1 MKRIKK
7 NSLVTGL
14 YALMLMGI
22 VTGCDKD
29 VYNPGNDDDGK
40 LPPKEDYFDFALTGD
55 VQLNVNYDAPGYRAV
70 IEVYDQNP
78 MADYKTKKEG
88 ISPIFVAYTDI
99 NGKYEGKMNIPTAV
113 KEAYLY
119 TGLFGLPTCVKLG
132 ASASGYTYDATKS
145 TPGTRA
151 TNGVINDD
159 KVPFKL
165 THGLSGTDRYDNVYS
180 LTTWNSNGV
189 PILSGYLTRPD
200 KVGAANENIGVVSTR
215 VRDFLIAYNVD
226 KNNIVAGACGNA
238 KLLREPDQVNIKVPA
253 GGLSMSVSFTGELAA
268 YKNSFGY
275 YYYPTGQK
283 IGPAEF
289 YKMKKYL
296 AFPNAD
302 LDALKAGDTAKLLY
316 FDNNGNASEVFP
328 EGYTIGWFLISNGF
342 GGVMGINSATGYV
355 NQIEDVAY
363 GSSSP
368 NSTYSRFRN
377 TCMSDDT
384 GTDRRFISVY
394 DQKSK
399 MYVIGVEDA
408 VQGNTPDDYMDLM
421 FTVTTSKDLG
431 GGDLEPVPPT
441 DPDPEPV
448 VLPLKGTLA
457 FEDIWPG
464 GGDYDLNDVMIEYN
478 RNITFDANNKAT
490 KSVETF
496 KAVQKKGSATNNNF
510 FACQYKKLGKMTLP
524 AGVKA
529 ETATNSFV
537 IETSAK
543 EIAEGTV
550 YQIERDLTGLN
561 LSQTDVASDFN
572 PYIITKQYT
581 TENRVEVHLPLADMT
596 SAADAS
602 LMTKD
607 NAYYV
612 GSKDGSQYPF
622 AINIPITGF
631 VPADETSRIDLEGQ
645 YPAFANWAKSK
656 GTTNQDWYK
665 TGKGAK

>member
-119 TGLFGLPTCVKLG
+119 TSLFGLPTCVKLE
-132 ASASGYTYDATKS
+132 ASVSGYTYDATKS

-342 GGVMGINSATGYV
+342 GGVMGVNSATGYV

-363 GSSSP
+363 SSSSP

-421 FTVTTSKDLG
+421 FAVTTSKDLG

-441 DPDPEPV
+441 DPTPEPG
-448 VLPLKGTLA
+448 VLPLSGTLA

-490 KSVETF
+490 KSVEIF

-543 EIAEGTV
+543 EIVEGTV

-572 PYIITKQYT
+572 PYIITKKYT

-631 VPADETSRIDLEGQ
+631 VAADETSRIDLEGQ
-645 YPAFANWAKSK
+645 YPAFASWAKSK

>member
-14 YALMLMGI
+14 YVLMLMGI

-631 VPADETSRIDLEGQ
+631 VPADETYRIDLEGQ

>member
-29 VYNPGNDDDGK
+29 VYNSGNDDDGK

-363 GSSSP
+363 SSSSP

-572 PYIITKQYT
+572 PYIITKKYT

-631 VPADETSRIDLEGQ
+631 VAADETSRIDLEGQ
-645 YPAFANWAKSK
+645 YPAFASWAKSK